1 MGLGRFLPP
10 SLKLTL
16 RTRQNQLRG
25 AFIKAFFSFTPED
38 FLQALKK
45 VGIRPG
51 DAVMVHSSYA
61 SFEGFAG
68 GVSDVI
74 QKLQEAVGESGTLLQ
89 PTMPFSGRALDY
101 ARSGQITDVR
111 KTPSKMGLLTELFR
125 RRTGV
130 IRSVHPTHPIAAWG
144 RGAAAMTVDHYK
156 SLTPCG
162 AGSPFHRLL
171 EADGK
176 TLLAGVD
183 INSMTF
189 FHYIEE
195 RLEPVMPFSPFTS
208 EWFDLDVRGADGIL
222 YRTHT
227 RLYDGAVSS
236 RRDLFPLREPL
247 RRIGGWQECRV
258 GRLRLISIPAAA
270 ALSAAEGM
278 AAKKEFCY
286 R

>member
-1 MGLGRFLPP
+1 MGFGRYLPP
-10 SLKLTL
+10 SVKLTL
-16 RTRQNQLRG
+16 RTRQNQLRS
-25 AFIKAFFSFTPED
+25 AFIKTFFSFTPED
-38 FLQALKK
+38 FLQALRK

-51 DAVMVHSSYA
+51 DTVMAHSSYA
-61 SFEGFAG
+61 SFEGFTG

-101 ARSGQITDVR
+101 ARSGQVTDVR

-125 RRTGV
+125 RRADV

-144 RGAAAMTVDHYK
+144 RNAAAMTSDHYK

-208 EWFDLDVRGADGIL
+208 EWFDLDVRGADGVL
-222 YRTHT
+222 YPTHT
-227 RLYDGAVSS
+227 RLYDGPVSS
-236 RRDLFPLREPL
+236 RRDLLLLCEPL
-247 RRIGGWQECRV
+247 KRMGGWRECRV
-258 GRLRLISIPAAA
+258 GRLRLISIPATA
-270 ALSAAEGM
+270 ALSAAENM

>member
-1 MGLGRFLPP
+1 MGLGRFLPS

-25 AFIKAFFSFTPED
+25 AFIKTFFSFTPED
-38 FLQALKK
+38 FLQALTS

-51 DAVMVHSSYA
+51 DTVMAHSSYA
-61 SFEGFAG
+61 SFEGFTG
-68 GVSDVI
+68 GVSDAN
-74 QKLQEAVGESGTLLQ
+74 QKLQEAVGEGGTLLQ
-89 PTMPFSGRALDY
+89 PTMPFSGRAIDY
-101 ARSGQITDVR
+101 VRSGQVTDVR
-111 KTPSKMGLLTELFR
+111 KTPSKMGLLTEMFR
-125 RRTGV
+125 RRAGV
-130 IRSVHPTHPIAAWG
+130 VRSVHPTHPIAAWG
-144 RGAAAMTVDHYK
+144 HNAAAMTADHYK

-176 TLLAGVD
+176 TLLVGVD

-195 RLEPVMPFSPFTS
+195 RLEPAMPFSPFTS
-208 EWFDLDVRGADGIL
+208 EWFDLDTRGADGVV

-236 RRDLFPLREPL
+236 RRDLLPLCEPL
-247 RRIGGWQECRV
+247 KRMGGWKECRV
-258 GRLRLISIPAAA
+258 GRLRLISIPATA
-270 ALSAAEGM
+270 ALSAAENM